1 MKFCYL
7 YISLHIILSNKL
19 ICILKLLVTKI
30 QIENRQCDGEYNIM
44 VIVIINGVHYGPLW
58 PKVSK
63 GISTML
69 RTIFGVCCELYT
81 KNHLFAS
88 FRICK
93 QHS

>member
-63 GISTML
+63 GIFYNVAYDIWCML
-69 RTIFGVCCELYT
+69 
-81 KNHLFAS
+81 
-88 FRICK
+88 
-93 QHS
+93 